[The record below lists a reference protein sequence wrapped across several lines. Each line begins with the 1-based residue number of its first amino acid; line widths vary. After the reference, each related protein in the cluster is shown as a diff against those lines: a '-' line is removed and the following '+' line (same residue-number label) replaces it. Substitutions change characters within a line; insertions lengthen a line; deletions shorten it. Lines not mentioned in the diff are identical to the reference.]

1 MTGPDRAAEVLSR
14 DTPTLAAA
22 WRERC
27 AETCPGSPPA
37 PSVARSFVAA
47 VADALRLAD
56 PGSAEAVA
64 VLRSPLDFDHEAAVS
79 VEQMAAFR
87 EILHRHLLAELDPAD
102 AMPALEVLGRLVDV
116 LLVAVSERAFRRLEA
131 AAFLD
136 PLTGVGN
143 RRALDRDTSPLLATA
158 QRHGRP
164 LSVIVID
171 MDGLKRVNDSEGH
184 AAGDD
189 AIRRLA
195 TAVSRHLRSG
205 DAVYRVG
212 GDEFVLV
219 LPETR
224 PADVGPLLDRTI
236 GQAPSFSY
244 GVAGFPDDGLGLE
257 QLVDAADQQLLDQRR
272 RTRGGDPGR
281 SVRPRTGA
289 TDVAAMDGGPDG
301 EGSEPTAGGSPA
313 PTGPVRR
320 IASMAWPEREIEE
333 RLYELPDVLAARVSD
348 ETGRL
353 HVGVLVRPATDT
365 EQLPE
370 AILDRIQA
378 VAGAVPEVVD
388 LRVMPLGSTAETRVL
403 RPGAPAEAAR
413 TLPPEPPAPPAASAP
428 SAPPAASAP
437 PAQPV
442 ASAPPAQPEPA
453 PPVASAPPTAG
464 LRPVLARVT
473 AAQEGST
480 FSVEVE
486 LRHGHRIVTGRAEGM
501 ASRAGTQ
508 RLVAEATAR
517 GLDALG
523 DGGGPGLGVEFA
535 DVLSSAGGEV
545 AVVGVVVAAG
555 SVDDMVTG
563 SAPVRGGN
571 RLDAVARAVLDATN
585 RRR

>member
-1 MTGPDRAAEVLSR
+1 MHGTLDPPRRPAPAVTGPDRAAEVLSR

-236 GQAPSFSY
+236 GQAPPFSY

-289 TDVAAMDGGPDG
+289 AGVAATAGGPGG

-348 ETGRL
+348 EAGRL

-413 TLPPEPPAPPAASAP
+413 TLPPEPPAPPAAPAP
-428 SAPPAASAP
+428 AE
-437 PAQPV
+437 
-442 ASAPPAQPEPA
+442 PPAQPEPG
-453 PPVASAPPTAG
+453 PPVDSAPPTAG

-486 LRHGHRIVTGRAEGM
+486 LRHGHRVVTGRAEGM

-508 RLVAEATAR
+508 RLVAEATAG